1 MSGKNDSKGEE
12 AAFAQEA
19 ERKPGRS
26 AGSSKSKSSLRDV
39 STLKGLVKGVGFA
52 GSSNASG
59 RASFVGFSVLLK
71 RAAVLFCVS
80 FLSVVQEGRS
90 LVEKRERLPL
100 PLRGVRAG
108 RLVKVLM
115 LAVCAVPVCTGISA
129 SVRVVRFALA
139 VCAIS
144 VCAGSCAAVREER
157 LPLPLCGVRAERLV
171 KVLML
176 AVCAMPVC
184 TGVCAS
190 VRAASGVFGVKL
202 FHYKDRSTIFFPI
215 F

>member
-1 MSGKNDSKGEE
+1 MEGKKTSSSLSGKNESRGKEGT
-12 AAFAQEA
+12 FAQEA

-80 FLSVVQEGRS
+80 FLSVVGEGRS
-90 LVEKRERLPL
+90 LAEKRERLP
-100 PLRGVRAG
+100 V
-108 RLVKVLM
+108 
-115 LAVCAVPVCTGISA
+115 
-129 SVRVVRFALA
+129 
-139 VCAIS
+139 
-144 VCAGSCAAVREER
+144 
-157 LPLPLCGVRAERLV
+157 PLCGVRAERSV

-190 VRAASGVFGVKL
+190 VRAASVRELRFDLVGDEDGSVMSVAEG
-202 FHYKDRSTIFFPI
+202 
-215 F
+215 

>member
-1 MSGKNDSKGEE
+1 MREFNSGIGASVEGKETSSSLSGKNESGGEE

-19 ERKPGRS
+19 ERKPGGS

-71 RAAVLFCVS
+71 RGSAFFAVLFCV
-80 FLSVVQEGRS
+80 FLVAVVGEGRS

-144 VCAGSCAAVREER
+144 V
-157 LPLPLCGVRAERLV
+157 
-171 KVLML
+171 
-176 AVCAMPVC
+176 
-184 TGVCAS
+184 
-190 VRAASGVFGVKL
+190 
-202 FHYKDRSTIFFPI
+202 
-215 F
+215 

>member
-1 MSGKNDSKGEE
+1 MREFNSGIGASVEGKKTSSSLSGKNDSEE

-39 STLKGLVKGVGFA
+39 STLKGLVKGVGAA
-52 GSSNASG
+52 GSSNAGG

-80 FLSVVQEGRS
+80 FLSVVGEGRS

-115 LAVCAVPVCTGISA
+115 LAVCAVPVCTG
-129 SVRVVRFALA
+129 
-139 VCAIS
+139 
-144 VCAGSCAAVREER
+144 
-157 LPLPLCGVRAERLV
+157 
-171 KVLML
+171 
-176 AVCAMPVC
+176 
-184 TGVCAS
+184 VCAS
-190 VRAASGVFGVKL
+190 MRVTAERAVRPALVGDEGGSVVSVAGG
-202 FHYKDRSTIFFPI
+202 
-215 F
+215 